1 MIAGVWRGSQGDFC
15 SGCRRGGA
23 CRSRSAARC
32 GDGDGV
38 LGGGGVGYR
47 NRQLLLIV
55 AHAVESSNGK
65 LGGSFRS
72 GRAADLAGGL
82 FQRQTLGQLAAEKL
96 PQNEASP
103 ICMKLMV
110 VRRADRAAGQ
120 RRGSNRRRI
129 LRTEELHPDRG
140 RYRRVGLLIPVLVVS
155 VEYQRA
161 GDGLPSRGLRVIG
174 RFIPRNL
181 HANPETVDGLDDHNF
196 WQVKPCKGRAEFFL
210 RNGIRLLATLEGIF
224 DDVDLDRCLRRPVAV
239 LVSRREYH
247 RHNVLAQLV
256 KPSGRTLLEGERAGD
271 DGIRSLD
278 PCHAVHKIGGFPA
291 CGSHLED
298 PIDEHGIVGQ
308 RKIAVFPPEDR
319 QLRDLRLHR
328 VGLQR
333 DLYHAAEVGAL
344 GYDVVLLKFG
354 AVDLAVDGLL
364 LIRIGVVV

>member
-1 MIAGVWRGSQGDFC
+1 MG
-15 SGCRRGGA
+15 
-23 CRSRSAARC
+23 
-32 GDGDGV
+32 
-38 LGGGGVGYR
+38 LGYG
-47 NRQLLLIV
+47 NRQLLRTA
-55 AHAVESSNGK
+55 AHTVFRLDCEGRSAH
-65 LGGSFRS
+65 RS

-103 ICMKLMV
+103 ICLKLMV

-120 RRGSNRRRI
+120 RRGSDRRRI
-129 LRTEELHPDRG
+129 LRTEELHPDCG
-140 RYRRVGLLIPVLVVS
+140 RYRRLRLLILVLVVS
-155 VEYQRA
+155 VEYQRTW
-161 GDGLPSRGLRVIG
+161 DGLPSRGLRVIG
-174 RFIPRNL
+174 IFLPQNL
-181 HANPETVDGLDDHNF
+181 HADPETVDGLDDHNF
-196 WQVKPCKGRAEFFL
+196 RQVKPCKGRAEFLL

-224 DDVDLDRCLRRPVAV
+224 DDVDLDRGLRLPVAA

-256 KPSGRTLLEGERAGD
+256 KPSGRALLEGERAGD
-271 DGIRSLD
+271 DGIRPLD
-278 PCHAVHKIGGFPA
+278 LCHAVRKNGASPA

-308 RKIAVFPPEDR
+308 RKIAVFPPEDGR
-319 QLRDLRLHR
+319 LRDLRLHR

-333 DLYHAAEVGAL
+333 DLYHASEVGAL
-344 GYDVVLLKFG
+344 GYDVILLKFG